1 VRVSADQRYKLFVD
15 GKPVARGP
23 QRGDER
29 HWYFDTI
36 DLGPYLVAGENEVQA
51 LVWNFGR
58 LAPMAQHTVRTAFV
72 LEADDPDSPL
82 NTPGS
87 WQVAPLTHWDFVMM
101 HSHDPD
107 YYIDVGP
114 GEIFDATKMV
124 IEEAPTS
131 SDGRRDTEI
140 GTTVRRLV
148 ERMAALSGA
157 ESIAILL
164 DDPARG
170 QLRGVP
176 PGLGFELS
184 TIRGMGLNREGDYS
198 QPRPLQPDEHEALG
212 LGSKSGVLLPLR
224 ASDHAMGALLVMS
237 PSGREFDEAALATL
251 GGMALRL
258 AEVLSS
264 LQRYGESV
272 WGADNLP
279 RILEDLM
286 STPGKRVSQGGK
298 RQLRLDFRTPHLIC
312 RAEERGAGDGGT
324 PWMMVPA
331 TLPPQRYE
339 VRERAPTMRSWE
351 DDEIREPSLF
361 PRILE
366 PGRPLLLD
374 YEQLVCA
381 YPRIV
386 VGFEGARAKRG
397 RTATTVTLTYAE
409 SLWQADGGK
418 GHRDEIVGKSMA
430 GYQDK
435 IVFERD
441 SVVFEPLWWRTW
453 RYLQIETDARCVV
466 ESVGAVETGFPLEVE
481 SSFEADD
488 SSVDPIWEVAVR
500 TVLRCAG
507 ETYFDCP
514 YWEQLQYVGDSRIQA
529 LIGYYLGRDRRL
541 QRNAVE
547 QIGWSL
553 MENGL
558 TQSRYPSRQ
567 TQVIPPFSL
576 WWLAMLYD
584 QWLYDDGIVAADPAT
599 MRRVLDAFAGLVEE
613 GERFWEFA
621 DWVPGWRAGV
631 PPGGVTSP
639 VHRLTLALAQ
649 EMVEAMTGEAVRG
662 PDLANPDASEH
673 AQALARLVQM
683 LRGEEPAPWPESL
696 AEDAARCT
704 YYFSYYKHLAMAA
717 ADPDF
722 DYMLHLEPWREM
734 IESGLTTFAE
744 NPEPTRSDCHAW
756 SAHPIL
762 GLFQIVAGVTSIAPG
777 WRRARIRPQPG
788 RLSRFDARI
797 AHPYG
802 DLRVMFE
809 GESLEIESPVPFE
822 LVWRGRTA
830 SFEPGSHRV

>member
-1 VRVSADQRYKLFVD
+1 MRVSADQRYKLFVD

-29 HWYFDTI
+29 HWHYDTL
-36 DLGPYLVAGENEVQA
+36 DLGPYLVAGENEIQA
-51 LVWNFGR
+51 LVWSFGR

-72 LEADDPDSPL
+72 LEADDPESPL
-82 NTPGS
+82 STVGR
-87 WQVAPLTHWDFVMM
+87 WQVAPLPHWDFGMM

-124 IEEAPTS
+124 IEEAPAS
-131 SDGRRDTEI
+131 ASGRRDTEI

-148 ERMAALSGA
+148 KRMAALSGA
-157 ESIAILL
+157 EAIAILL

-176 PGLGFELS
+176 PGLGFEPS
-184 TIRGMGLNREGDYS
+184 TIRDMGLDREGDYS
-198 QPRPLQPDEHEALG
+198 QPRAIEPDEQETLG
-212 LGSKSGVLLPLR
+212 LVGKSGVLLPLPGS
-224 ASDHAMGALLVMS
+224 AHAIGAMLVIS
-237 PSGREFDEAALATL
+237 PPGREFDGATL
-251 GGMALRL
+251 GTLAGMALRL

-272 WGADNLP
+272 WGADDLP

-286 STPGKRVSQGGK
+286 STPGRRVSQGGK
-298 RQLRLDFRTPHLIC
+298 RQLQLDFRTPHTIC

-324 PWMMVPA
+324 PWMLVPA

-339 VRERAPTMRSWE
+339 VRDRVPTMRSWE
-351 DDEIREPSLF
+351 DDAIREPSLF

-366 PGRPLLLD
+366 PGKPLLLD
-374 YEQLVCA
+374 YEELICA

-386 VGFEGARAKRG
+386 VGYEGAPKRG
-397 RTATTVTLTYAE
+397 RAPTTVTLTYAE
-409 SLWQADGGK
+409 ALWQADGGK

-430 GYQDK
+430 GYQDR
-435 IVFERD
+435 IVFDKD
-441 SVVFEPLWWRTW
+441 SIVFEPLWWRTW
-453 RYLQIETDARCVV
+453 RYLQIDADARCVI
-466 ESVGAVETGFPLEVE
+466 ESVEAVETGYPLEVE
-481 SSFEADD
+481 SSFEADNPC
-488 SSVDPIWEVAVR
+488 VAPIWEVSVR
-500 TVLRCAG
+500 TARRCAG

-514 YWEQLQYVGDSRIQA
+514 YWEQLQYAGDSRIQA

-541 QRNAVE
+541 QRNAVQ

-584 QWLYDDGIVAADPAT
+584 QWLYDDGVVAADAAPL
-599 MRRVLDAFAGLVEE
+599 RRVLDAFESVHED
-613 GERFWEFA
+613 GERFWMFA
-621 DWVPGWRAGV
+621 DWVPGWLAGV
-631 PPGGVTSP
+631 PPGGAASP
-639 VHRLTLALAQ
+639 VHGLTLALAE
-649 EMVEAMTGEAVRG
+649 EMVAAMTGESSPNRAIAREG
-662 PDLANPDASEH
+662 RSEH
-673 AQALARLVQM
+673 EEALARLVKR
-683 LRGEEPAPWPESL
+683 LRGVDPDPWPAHLGESV
-696 AEDAARCT
+696 ARCT

-717 ADPDF
+717 ADPGF
-722 DYMLHLEPWREM
+722 DYMVHLEPWREM
-734 IESGLTTFAE
+734 IECGLTTFAE

-762 GLFQIVAGVTSIAPG
+762 GFFQIVAGVTSVAPG
-777 WRRARIRPQPG
+777 WQRALIRPNPG
-788 RLSRFDARI
+788 RLRRFDARI
-797 AHPYG
+797 AHPLG
-802 DLRVMFE
+802 DLGVRFE
-809 GESLEIESPVPFE
+809 GENLEIESPVPFE
-822 LVWRGRTA
+822 LVWKGRTA
-830 SFEPGSHRV
+830 LFEPGTHRV